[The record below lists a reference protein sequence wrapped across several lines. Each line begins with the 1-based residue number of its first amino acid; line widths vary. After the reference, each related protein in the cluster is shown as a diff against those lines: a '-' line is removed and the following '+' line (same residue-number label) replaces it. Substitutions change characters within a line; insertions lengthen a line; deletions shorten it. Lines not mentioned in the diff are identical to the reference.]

1 MEDIREG
8 ISIPRNRALVY
19 AFTYMNIMEHWGSG
33 IPRIIRRCKE
43 LGLEEP
49 ELIEIAGS
57 FRINLFRFQDKTR
70 IRKSTD
76 KLNDNYKKI
85 VQYIEE
91 RGAITNKEV
100 QSLLNVKDS
109 RALKILKE
117 LVETGVLKKEGKFKG
132 SYYKLK

>member
-1 MEDIREG
+1 MEQKSIWFSTKHCTSVQVAVYDNRVEVTSPGMLFGSLRVEDIREG

-49 ELIEIAGS
+49 ELMEIAGS

-70 IRKSTD
+70 ISKSTD
-76 KLNDNYKKI
+76 KVRIN
-85 VQYIEE
+85 
-91 RGAITNKEV
+91 
-100 QSLLNVKDS
+100 
-109 RALKILKE
+109 
-117 LVETGVLKKEGKFKG
+117 
-132 SYYKLK
+132 

>member
-1 MEDIREG
+1 M
-8 ISIPRNRALVY
+8 
-19 AFTYMNIMEHWGSG
+19 
-33 IPRIIRRCKE
+33 
-43 LGLEEP
+43 
-49 ELIEIAGS
+49 EIAGS

-70 IRKSTD
+70 ISKSTGKVRISTDKVMESTD

-85 VQYIEE
+85 IQYIEE
-91 RGAITNKEV
+91 KGAITNKDV

-117 LVETGVLKKEGKFKG
+117 LVETGVLRKEGKFKG

>member
-1 MEDIREG
+1 MLFRSGMLFGSLRVEDIREG

-49 ELIEIAGS
+49 ELMEIAGS

-70 IRKSTD
+70 ISKSTDKVRISTD

-85 VQYIEE
+85 IQYIEE
-91 RGAITNKEV
+91 RGAI
-100 QSLLNVKDS
+100 
-109 RALKILKE
+109 
-117 LVETGVLKKEGKFKG
+117 
-132 SYYKLK
+132 YKRRLYSE